1 MSFKD
6 DITVLI
12 PTTAMPSQPST
23 EVIDRVLDS
32 IKENLPD
39 SEIIIMF
46 DGLKPDLLDKKPAYE
61 EYIQKLLWR
70 ANFEAE
76 NITPLVF
83 DQWSHQS
90 LMTKQALAL
99 VKTPLILFV
108 ECDAPLTGEI
118 PWKELIEVVKSGYAN
133 VIRFHHEA
141 QIHPEH
147 KFMMLDDKPID
158 IMGVPLL
165 RTKQWSG
172 RPHLASTEFY
182 RDIASRWDNEPRFI
196 EHIMYGL
203 VENSGWEQWR
213 LHIYAPKGTLVRSL
227 HIDGRRLG
235 AETYDPSAS

>member
-1 MSFKD
+1 MATSE
-6 DITVLI
+6 IVVLI

-23 EVIDRVLDS
+23 EVIDRTLTS
-32 IKENLPD
+32 IRENLPD
-39 SEIIIMF
+39 SEIIVMF
-46 DGLKPDLLDKKPAYE
+46 DGLKPDLLDKRPAYE
-61 EYIQKLLWR
+61 EYIQRLLWKM
-70 ANFEAE
+70 NYEWHGV
-76 NITPLVF
+76 IPLIF

-90 LMTKQALAL
+90 LMTKQALTM
-99 VKTPLILFV
+99 VTTPFILFV

-118 PWKELIEVVKSGYAN
+118 PWNELMEVVRAGYAN

-147 KFMMLDDKPID
+147 QHLMLDKKPTT

-165 RTKQWSG
+165 RSRQWSG

-182 RDIASRWDNEPRFI
+182 RDIANRYWDSQPRFI

-203 VENSGWEQWR
+203 LDTGGWEQFR

-235 AETYDPSAS
+235 AQTYDPSAS